1 MKVENYVDNKN
12 GEVKVGDI
20 VRVSGGDGEKAG
32 VWIIMSDEKDTYSQS
47 ALHLK
52 IAKNSS
58 YNYLLQSSLWP
69 QVKDD
74 ICELEVIGN
83 IFNQLNFNQTTM
95 KITNLVKKILDEDTR
110 KLVKANFINGDL
122 ALTDEGVQ
130 ELLGLLFLANKD
142 ELVKIADEKI
152 KETN

>member
-1 MKVENYVDNKN
+1 MKFVEYIKIIKLN
-12 GEVKVGDI
+12 DI
-20 VRVSGGDGEKAG
+20 VEFDHSTYRVHSCDLCPGISVVRFMDLNKSETWPG
-32 VWIIMSDEKDTYSQS
+32 I
-47 ALHLK
+47 
-52 IAKNSS
+52 
-58 YNYLLQSSLWP
+58 LLRSNGKGLE
-69 QVKDD
+69 DD
-74 ICELEVIGN
+74 KEIKLIN
-83 IFNQLNFNQTTM
+83 IKQTTYM

-130 ELLGLLFLANKD
+130 ELLGLLFLTNKD